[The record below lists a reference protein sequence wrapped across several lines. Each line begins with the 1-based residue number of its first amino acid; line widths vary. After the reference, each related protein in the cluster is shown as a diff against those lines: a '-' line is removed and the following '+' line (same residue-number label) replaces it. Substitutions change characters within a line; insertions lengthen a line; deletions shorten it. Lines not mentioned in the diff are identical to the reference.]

1 MAEERATELVQSLR
15 RRITELEAQCA
26 RVPTNKGA
34 PINSAHFNG
43 GHGRLNHEELTQS
56 ISVEDILA
64 NLTEAFIVLDCD
76 WRITYVNAEAERIN
90 KKKAKDFL
98 GKTHWEEWP
107 LSVGTEVEWRYRRA
121 MSAREPERFEYFY
134 EDSYNLWLEIHAFP
148 CKAGLAVLYR
158 DITERKRIEIELK
171 KREEELTDFIENA
184 TVALHWVGPNGTI
197 LWANEAEAKLLGY
210 AREEYIGRNIR
221 EFHADEATI
230 EDILSRL
237 TNREELHD
245 YEARLRCKD
254 GSIRYVAISSS
265 VFREDERF
273 IRTRCFTR
281 DITDKKI
288 AEEALFRLGAIVES
302 SDDAII
308 SKDLNGMIR
317 TWNRGAERIFG
328 YTAEEVIG
336 KHISMLAVPERVDEI
351 PSILNRIRR
360 GERVDHYVTKRRTKE
375 GRILTV
381 SLTVSPI
388 RDASGAIIGA
398 SKIARDI
405 TEREESQEVLR
416 ATNEALRVANSDLE
430 QFAYAAA
437 HDLKEPLRMVN
448 IYCQL
453 LEKKFAEIVGTE
465 GQQYL
470 RYAIEG
476 SSRMEALVR
485 DLLTYLQASTP
496 NSEPVPRADPNRA
509 LEDALV
515 TLRAVIEE
523 TGASITVSQLPAVRI
538 HEVHLQQLFQNLL
551 GNAIKYRSDTPP
563 RIAIGAEQ
571 SGEGSVFFVQDNGI
585 GIDPEYKEQIF
596 GLFKR
601 LHTTNEY
608 SGSGI
613 GLALCKRIVERYG
626 GRIWVESEL
635 RRGATFFFTIPA
647 G

>member
-1 MAEERATELVQSLR
+1 
-15 RRITELEAQCA
+15 
-26 RVPTNKGA
+26 
-34 PINSAHFNG
+34 
-43 GHGRLNHEELTQS
+43 
-56 ISVEDILA
+56 
-64 NLTEAFIVLDCD
+64 
-76 WRITYVNAEAERIN
+76 
-90 KKKAKDFL
+90 
-98 GKTHWEEWP
+98 
-107 LSVGTEVEWRYRRA
+107 
-121 MSAREPERFEYFY
+121 
-134 EDSYNLWLEIHAFP
+134 
-148 CKAGLAVLYR
+148 
-158 DITERKRIEIELK
+158 
-171 KREEELTDFIENA
+171 
-184 TVALHWVGPNGTI
+184 
-197 LWANEAEAKLLGY
+197 
-210 AREEYIGRNIR
+210 
-221 EFHADEATI
+221 
-230 EDILSRL
+230 
-237 TNREELHD
+237 
-245 YEARLRCKD
+245 
-254 GSIRYVAISSS
+254 
-265 VFREDERF
+265 
-273 IRTRCFTR
+273 
-281 DITDKKI
+281 
-288 AEEALFRLGAIVES
+288 
-302 SDDAII
+302 
-308 SKDLNGMIR
+308 
-317 TWNRGAERIFG
+317 
-328 YTAEEVIG
+328 
-336 KHISMLAVPERVDEI
+336 
-351 PSILNRIRR
+351 
-360 GERVDHYVTKRRTKE
+360 VDHYVTKRRTKE

-405 TEREESQEVLR
+405 TEREESREALR
-416 ATNEALRVANSDLE
+416 ATNEALRLANSDLE

-453 LEKKFAEIVGTE
+453 LEKRFAQIVGTE

-496 NSEPVPRADPNRA
+496 NSEPVPKADPNRA

-515 TLRAVIEE
+515 TLHAVIEE
-523 TGASITVSQLPAVRI
+523 SGASITSIQLPTVRI

-563 RIAIGAEQ
+563 RIVIGAEQ
-571 SGEGSVFFVQDNGI
+571 SEKGNVFFVKDNGI
-585 GIDPEYKEQIF
+585 GIDPKYKEQIF

-626 GRIWVESEL
+626 SRIWVESEL